1 MLDIQ
6 KDRQPCASFSRL
18 LGDATSS
25 FFSTVY
31 EQDFLHVSRRSPD
44 YFHGLFSIRDA
55 EEVLWNHEPHMREF
69 VRFHNDGKDVVAPSD
84 IGPLDTAT
92 WAFAQYGNG
101 TTIIIN
107 ALENYHLRLAQFVRD
122 LEIFLE
128 ARVSVAAYL
137 TPTGARAF
145 RVHFDTHDVLIAQIE
160 GSKTYDLFLDNTTP
174 ALPLKRQQTEIAAE
188 NLDNPIATI
197 TLNGGDVLY
206 IPRGMVHV
214 AKTHND
220 RSLHLTFSMHPPKV
234 SDLASIALELAAE
247 SNPDLR
253 SSLFKNNG
261 ESGLSELIDALGK
274 VLGAPLT
281 LDSVLD
287 RQRQR
292 FIGRLRPLPSRRL
305 ESGLAAS
312 ALHRDD
318 WLEKSDG
325 SVCSIVTAS
334 SVLHLGF
341 PGLGIVRNDD
351 RLPTRLEMPA
361 ALEEA
366 IRFIEK
372 SQVPFQV
379 FEIPDSLSESSKLML
394 ARYLLREGL
403 LQVAQKGV

>member
-1 MLDIQ
+1 MLSIQ
-6 KDRQPCASFSRL
+6 KDGQSCSSFSRL

-31 EQDFLHVSRRSPD
+31 EKDFLHVSRRSPD
-44 YFHGLFSIRDA
+44 YFRDLFTIRDA
-55 EEVLWNHEPHMREF
+55 EEVLWKHEPHIREF

-84 IGPLDTAT
+84 IGPLDAAT

-107 ALENYHLRLAQFVRD
+107 ALENYHLRLSQFVRD
-122 LEIFLE
+122 LEIFIE

-145 RVHFDTHDVLIAQIE
+145 GVHFDTHDVLIAQIE
-160 GSKTYDLFLDNTTP
+160 GSKTYDLFIDKATP
-174 ALPLKRQQTEIAAE
+174 VLPLRRQQTEVDSKS
-188 NLDNPIATI
+188 LDSPIATI
-197 TLNGGDVLY
+197 TLDAGDVLY

-220 RSLHLTFSMHPPKV
+220 RSLHLTFSLHPAKV

-247 SNPDLR
+247 SNPSLR
-253 SSLFKNNG
+253 SSLFNHNG
-261 ESGLSELIDALGK
+261 ESELHALIDALGK
-274 VLGAPLT
+274 LLGAPLT
-281 LDSVLD
+281 LDGVLA

-305 ESGLAAS
+305 ESGLAVS

-325 SVCSIVTAS
+325 SVCSIVKTS
-334 SVLHLGF
+334 SALHLGF
-341 PGLGIVRNDD
+341 PGLGIVRDD
-351 RLPTRLEMPA
+351 
-361 ALEEA
+361 
-366 IRFIEK
+366 
-372 SQVPFQV
+372 
-379 FEIPDSLSESSKLML
+379 D
-394 ARYLLREGL
+394 
-403 LQVAQKGV
+403 